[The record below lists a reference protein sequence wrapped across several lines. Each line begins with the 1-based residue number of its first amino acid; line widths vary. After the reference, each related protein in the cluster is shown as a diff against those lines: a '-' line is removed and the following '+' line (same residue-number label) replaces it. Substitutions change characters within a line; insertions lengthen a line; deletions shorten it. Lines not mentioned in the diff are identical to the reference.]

1 MKHLRIY
8 ENKKSENLV
17 TNAMKE
23 YDKICDLICEFINLE
38 KLYPCEPIKY
48 VIRYYFENN
57 VNDKDDVAMFT
68 ENVNMNF
75 KNVDGCENSMIIGKD
90 LENLYSFIDNP
101 EVYKNTKKY
110 NI

>member
-1 MKHLRIY
+1 MKHLKIY

-23 YDKICDLICEFINLE
+23 YDKICDLICKFINLE

-48 VIRYYFENN
+48 VIRYYFERSMEEEG
-57 VNDKDDVAMFT
+57 DIAMFT
-68 ENVNMNF
+68 SNVNMNY
-75 KNVDGCENSMIIGKD
+75 KEEDGCESSMIIGKD

-101 EVYKNTKKY
+101 EVYKSTKKY
-110 NI
+110 NM